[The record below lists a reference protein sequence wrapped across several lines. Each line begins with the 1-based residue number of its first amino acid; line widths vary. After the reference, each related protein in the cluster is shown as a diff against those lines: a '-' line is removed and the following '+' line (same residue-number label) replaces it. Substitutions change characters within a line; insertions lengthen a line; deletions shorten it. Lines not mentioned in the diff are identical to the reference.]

1 MATPSQLRLLEQLL
15 SSSFSPAQLYQLL
28 YGLFGQSFAG
38 SLPPH
43 QYIPA
48 AQFFFEVVQRLEM
61 NGYLLNNKMGQ
72 SLFAELGKE
81 RPGRGDDISKL
92 AGELAITLPRGGG
105 GEGQQ
110 SPNPPT
116 VAAIDDLSGMIT
128 AKANHAPQV
137 CLRVNIAKGQVT
149 AAWQSGDR
157 ELKSSADLPGDTSH
171 LHAAQQKLIKVT
183 RRGGPA
189 AQIAEASSALGTLL
203 SQHMFQSGIQTQF
216 TMALNKINEGGGEL
230 NLQLEFG
237 GKEDLA
243 QLSWELLREPDEPHG
258 FLSTL
263 PGVFLTRRYPRPTAP
278 YRVKETPKKLL
289 LVLGEE
295 LGREE
300 ANKVTKLWE
309 DKGLGV
315 QLLNSPDSYELNDAL
330 GEGPWDVV
338 HLITHGHPELVHLK
352 DTLNA
357 DQLANMARGNV
368 RSAVVLSVCTSGSA
382 DVQTDRVAVDAY
394 DRNSVAWRG
403 VAPALIGAGVPNV
416 LAWTN
421 LAYVDECARITP
433 RWHDQYLK
441 NGDAL
446 KATQKA
452 RRAIFTAKEYSFGW
466 LAHFTG

>member
-28 YGLFGQSFAG
+28 YGLFGQSFVG

-43 QYIPA
+43 QYVPA
-48 AQFFFEVVQRLEM
+48 AQFYFEVVQRLEM

-72 SLFAELGKE
+72 NLFAELQKE
-81 RPGRGDDISKL
+81 RPGRGD
-92 AGELAITLPRGGG
+92 EITLIATQLGVQVAGGG
-105 GEGQQ
+105 DNQRPPG
-110 SPNPPT
+110 PNA
-116 VAAIDDLSGMIT
+116 VAAIDELRGLIT
-128 AKANHAPQV
+128 TKTNHPPQV

-157 ELKSSADLPGDTSH
+157 ELKGSADLPADTSV
-171 LHAAQQKLIKVT
+171 LHMAQQKLIKVT
-183 RRGGPA
+183 QRGGPA
-189 AQIAEASSALGTLL
+189 TQIAEASSALGTLL
-203 SQHMFQSGIQTQF
+203 SQHIFQPGIQAQF
-216 TMALNKINEGGGEL
+216 TLALHTINEASGEL
-230 NLQLEFG
+230 NVQLEFG
-237 GKEDLA
+237 GEEDLA
-243 QLSWELLREPDEPHG
+243 QLSWELLREPSQPHG

-263 PGVFLTRRYPRPTAP
+263 PNVFLTRRYPRASAP
-278 YRVKETPKKLL
+278 FRLPDTPKKLL

-300 ANKVTKLWE
+300 ANKVKALWE
-309 DKGLGV
+309 AKGLGV
-315 QLLNSPDSYELNDAL
+315 QLLTSPGKYELSDAL
-330 GEGPWDVV
+330 ADGPWDVV
-338 HLITHGHPELVHLK
+338 HLITHGHPELVLLK

-357 DQLANMARGNV
+357 NQLANMVSGNV
-368 RSAVVLSVCTSGSA
+368 RSAVVLSVCTSVSA
-382 DVQTDRVAVDAY
+382 NIQTDRVAVDAY
-394 DRNSVAWRG
+394 DRRSVAWRG

-441 NGDAL
+441 TGAPL

-452 RRAIFTAKEYSFGW
+452 RKAILAAEEYSFGW

>member
-28 YGLFGQSFAG
+28 YGLFGQSFVG

-157 ELKSSADLPGDTSH
+157 RAEDLRPTCPAVDA
-171 LHAAQQKLIKVT
+171 AAQQKLIQVT

-189 AQIAEASSALGTLL
+189 AQIAEASSPWARAHPGICSSRVSRPSSPWRPTMQQGGRPWSSASRLRGTRGPRPL
-203 SQHMFQSGIQTQF
+203 T
-216 TMALNKINEGGGEL
+216 
-230 NLQLEFG
+230 
-237 GKEDLA
+237 
-243 QLSWELLREPDEPHG
+243 WELLREPDEP
-258 FLSTL
+258 
-263 PGVFLTRRYPRPTAP
+263 TAP
-278 YRVKETPKKLL
+278 CLP
-289 LVLGEE
+289 
-295 LGREE
+295 
-300 ANKVTKLWE
+300 
-309 DKGLGV
+309 
-315 QLLNSPDSYELNDAL
+315 
-330 GEGPWDVV
+330 
-338 HLITHGHPELVHLK
+338 
-352 DTLNA
+352 
-357 DQLANMARGNV
+357 
-368 RSAVVLSVCTSGSA
+368 C
-382 DVQTDRVAVDAY
+382 
-394 DRNSVAWRG
+394 
-403 VAPALIGAGVPNV
+403 
-416 LAWTN
+416 
-421 LAYVDECARITP
+421 P
-433 RWHDQYLK
+433 RC
-441 NGDAL
+441 
-446 KATQKA
+446 
-452 RRAIFTAKEYSFGW
+452 S
-466 LAHFTG
+466 